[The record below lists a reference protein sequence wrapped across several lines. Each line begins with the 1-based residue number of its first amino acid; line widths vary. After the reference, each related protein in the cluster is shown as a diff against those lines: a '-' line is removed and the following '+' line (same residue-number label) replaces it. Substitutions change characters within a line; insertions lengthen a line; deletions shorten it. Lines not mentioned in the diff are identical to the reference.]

1 MLSLPPDQAKE
12 LLIKEGLTDAAT
24 FDALREQSDRMG
36 QGIVDLLVSRGI
48 VTTDYWYGIMSRYF
62 GVPLADLSNRVINE
76 EILAKLPEDLAR
88 QKGVLLFSAGEDGM
102 IDAAMEDPS
111 NLETVEF
118 LERRLRARIRPFLAT
133 PQDLRRGF
141 ALYGRR
147 ITEDFQKIIEENI
160 RMSLKTRSGSI
171 TEAAQELPIVAIVDN
186 LLSYANALRSSDIH
200 IEILEDG
207 ILVRFRID
215 GILHEVIRMPK
226 EAHPAV
232 TARIKLLAALKIDE
246 HMKPQDGR
254 VRYRLGR
261 DILDV
266 RVSVI
271 PTFYGEKIEMRLLAA
286 SQKPLSLEEVGLLP
300 DMQKIVGE
308 NIKKSYGMIL
318 VTGPTGS
325 GKTTTLYSIMSM
337 LNRPEVNIVT
347 IEDPIEYDMKY
358 INQTQINALAGIT
371 FASGLRSILRQDPN
385 IIMVGEIRDEE
396 TAEISVHAALT
407 GHLLLSSLH
416 TNDAVTSIPRLV
428 DMKIASFLVAAVL
441 NVVIAQRLVRK
452 VCLDCIVSYPP
463 DMETA
468 SFLEKE
474 LAAVNPYT
482 KIKTPRVL
490 YKGHGCSA
498 CGNTGFRGRIGIF
511 ELLEVTDEIRKII
524 MGSDFSLDQIGDA
537 AKKAGMMTMFE
548 DGLRKVET
556 GITTVEEVLRVMR
569 E

>member
-271 PTFYGEKIEMRLLAA
+271 PTFYGEKIEKRLLAA